1 MDCGTWWT
9 TLHGVA
15 KSQTKVVTKNEE
27 IRHLHFLIFYLRA
40 SLVAQIVKNLSA
52 MRETWVQSLGWENPL
67 EEKGMT
73 TSPVFWPGEF
83 HEQRSSQST
92 QSMGSQRVRQ
102 Y

>member
-52 MRETWVQSLGWENPL
+52 MRETWVQSLGWEDL
-67 EEKGMT
+67 LEKGEAT
-73 TSPVFWPGEF
+73 
-83 HEQRSSQST
+83 HSSIPAWGIPWT
-92 QSMGSQRVRQ
+92 V
-102 Y
+102 